1 MQSFQF
7 VEQNTKT
14 KYRKS
19 DRPRVVMREKSAVFF
34 YPQNQKRKSITT
46 TKPKTLDQLCAEKRT
61 S

>member
-19 DRPRVVMREKSAVFF
+19 DRPRVAMRKKPAVFF
-34 YPQNQKRKSITT
+34 YPQNQKKEVNHND
-46 TKPKTLDQLCAEKRT
+46 KTENP
-61 S
+61 